1 MKNTF
6 LKGAGALCV
15 AAAVSVAPAL
25 AADIYRAPE
34 AGGYKD
40 GPAYAGVN
48 WSGFYIGVNG
58 GYAFSESA
66 TNGNLKATLG
76 TSSPALNALEPEG
89 GFGGGQIGINFQSGR
104 NVVLGVEADIQGSS
118 IKDGATTAYPNGTG
132 NYGPLT
138 YRSSYNIDWFGTVRG
153 RLGYAFDRT
162 LVYATGGLAYG
173 NVDYKGDFL
182 FTGTGGTAMLSRN
195 AVQTGYVL
203 GGGIEHKLAPN
214 WSVKAEYQFIDL
226 GTQTVSHAISNEPG
240 NSVTTSYDANLHTV
254 RVGLNYHVGSAYEP
268 LK

>member
-1 MKNTF
+1 MKAIVTG
-6 LKGAGALCV
+6 LGALCV
-15 AAAVSVAPAL
+15 LAAASAPTF
-25 AADIYRAPE
+25 AADTYRAPD

-66 TNGNLKATLG
+66 TNSSLRTTVG
-76 TSSPALNALEPEG
+76 TSSPALNSLNPEG
-89 GFGGGQIGINFQSGR
+89 GFGGGQIGINFQTGR
-104 NVVLGVEADIQGSS
+104 NLVLGIEADIQGSS
-118 IKDGATTAYPNGTG
+118 IKDGATTIYPNSIG
-132 NYGPLT
+132 NYGPFT
-138 YRSSYNIDWFGTVRG
+138 YSSSYNIDWFGTVRG

-162 LVYATGGLAYG
+162 LLYATGGLAYG
-173 NVDYKGDFL
+173 SVDYKGDFL
-182 FTGTGGTAMLSRN
+182 FTNTGGAAKLSRN
-195 AVQTGYVL
+195 AVQTGYVV

-226 GTQTVSHAISNEPG
+226 GSQTVSHAISNEPG

-254 RVGLNYHVGSAYEP
+254 RAGLNYHIGQTYEP